1 VNEQNQSSFMKSAG
15 WCGLIA
21 SLAFL
26 TTVMVPTLG
35 APTKPDNQG
44 EIAEYLAKI
53 SDGVLPS
60 YIYGYGGILF
70 CVLYI
75 PLCIATFWLLGRTSL
90 SLLGS
95 LAIAI
100 GLGILVPA
108 YVAAMLPATGLVPAT
123 DQLGLGGNDSLY
135 AIFAVVDA
143 AAGIFFTVGS
153 ILTLAIGPF
162 LWGLT
167 GLRSGGI
174 SRWLAWVGITTGI
187 TGLIWFVWLLQGPIV
202 LFVLLINVVLSLVFY
217 TAVAIALLKSAKT
230 QPADITTSR

>member
-1 VNEQNQSSFMKSAG
+1 VNEQNQSSFMKWSG

-21 SLAFL
+21 SLAYL
-26 TTVMVPTLG
+26 TTVIVPSLG
-35 APTKPDNQG
+35 SPAKPDNQG
-44 EIAEYLAKI
+44 EIAEYLTKI

-60 YIYGYGGILF
+60 YIYGYGGIVF
-70 CVLYI
+70 CVMYI

-100 GLGILVPA
+100 GLGILLPA
-108 YVAAMLPATGLVPAT
+108 YVAAMLPATGLVPAS
-123 DQLGLGGNDSLY
+123 DQLGVGGNESLY
-135 AIFAVVDA
+135 AIFAVA
-143 AAGIFFTVGS
+143 GAAGAIFFTVGS

-174 SRWLAWVGITTGI
+174 SRWLAWVGIITGV

-202 LFVLLINVVLSLVFY
+202 FGVLLINVVLSLVFY
-217 TAVAIALLKSAKT
+217 TAVAIALLKAAKT
-230 QPADITTSR
+230 QPANITT